1 MKTVQLNPSALTA
14 ITAWIAARD
23 AERSWQEYRR
33 KLEDQILDLHPGLLE
48 SLETELSASQHLS
61 VAAEVGSLRLEVKR
75 SLELDQDKVCEILA
89 EAPFLAGVLV
99 RCEWKPVA
107 SRTIFGAL
115 AGQGEIAEKL
125 KDAVSF
131 RAQKPYFSPV

>member
-14 ITAWIAARD
+14 ITAWLSARD
-23 AERSWQEYRR
+23 AEHSWQDYRR
-33 KLEDQILDLHPGLLE
+33 KLEIQILDLHPGLLE
-48 SLETELSASQHLS
+48 SMEQELNASQHLS
-61 VAAEVGSLRLEVKR
+61 VAAELGSLKLEVKR
-75 SLELDQDKVCEILA
+75 SLDLDQTKICEILA

-115 AGQGEIAEKL
+115 AGQGEIADKL

-131 RAQKPYFSPV
+131 RGQKPYFSPV

>member
-1 MKTVQLNPSALTA
+1 MKTVTMNPSALTA
-14 ITAWIAARD
+14 ITAWLSARE
-23 AERSWQEYRR
+23 AEKSWQEYRR

-48 SLETELSASQHLS
+48 SLETELNASQHLS
-61 VAAEVGSLRLEVKR
+61 VAAEVGSLKIEVKR
-75 SLELDQDKVCEILA
+75 SLDLDQPKICAILA

-107 SRTIFGAL
+107 SRSMFGAL